1 MSWIVGEYIRQLPY
15 IKERGN
21 IDSDTYN
28 NAIMI
33 EKTLEDLLKNGNITE
48 RESDVVWAVSAGY
61 SYSEIARMLGLHR
74 LTVSEIFKSITDRI
88 SFILGGELTD
98 GAFLERIETIEPIA
112 EEDMGS
118 LFRKGIARINK
129 DE

>member
-1 MSWIVGEYIRQLPY
+1 MSWIVGEYIRQLHY

-21 IDSDTYN
+21 INSDVYN
-28 NAIMI
+28 NALMI
-33 EKTLEDLLKNGNITE
+33 EKTLEDMLENKNITQ

-61 SYSEIARMLGLHR
+61 SYSEIARMLSLHR
-74 LTVSEIFKSITDRI
+74 LTVSQIFKDVTDRI

-98 GAFLERIETIEPIA
+98 GAFLERIENIEPIS
-112 EEDMGS
+112 EEDMGQM
-118 LFRKGIARINK
+118 FRRGIARINK

>member
-1 MSWIVGEYIRQLPY
+1 MSWIVGEYIRQLHY

-21 IDSDTYN
+21 INSDVYN
-28 NAIMI
+28 NALMI
-33 EKTLEDLLKNGNITE
+33 EKTLEDMLENKNITQ

-74 LTVSEIFKSITDRI
+74 LTVSQIFKDVTDRI

-98 GAFLERIETIEPIA
+98 GAFLERIENIEPIS
-112 EEDMGS
+112 EEDMGQM
-118 LFRKGIARINK
+118 FRRGIARINK